1 MNITFS
7 LEHNPSK
14 DLKQEKPVLIRC
26 TQQKKHKRYTT
37 TISITS
43 EHWNKHKKE
52 VRKSHP
58 LHQQYNQIIQ
68 THYRRVLDAYNKL
81 LSKGEDVYLEH
92 LTDALLGIKN
102 ENFFDFAYRTKLEEI
117 KSRQKL
123 GTLKKYDVVLC
134 KFKVFAGEQ
143 LLIQQ
148 VNYELLKKYERYLLN
163 TLNNSRDTVSANL
176 SVIRTIIN
184 EAIRYDLYKGRNP
197 FDLFKLTYTDNTKEK
212 LTLDE
217 IHRFI
222 HAPIPAIPSLLLARD
237 FFYACF
243 LAEGTRAGDM
253 IGMKKEYLQQGCLVF
268 AQQKTGAKMMIPV
281 VPELMEIFNRHHSTE
296 GIYIFPF
303 LNKEAVVNEIIIG
316 NKLAYINKFI
326 KEVCKYAGI
335 LKKVSSHVARHTYT
349 DIALQVSGG
358 NIYQVQQSLGHSSVK
373 TTEIYSRNRVNYTKQ
388 SMLPDIIKLI
398 EEK

>member
-14 DLKQEKPVLIRC
+14 NLKQQKPVLIRC

-43 EHWNKHKKE
+43 EHWNKQKKE

-123 GTLKKYDVVLC
+123 GTLKKYDVVLS

-163 TLNNSRDTVSANL
+163 TLNNSRDTVPASP
-176 SVIRTIIN
+176 SV
-184 EAIRYDLYKGRNP
+184 LYVC
-197 FDLFKLTYTDNTKEK
+197 
-212 LTLDE
+212 
-217 IHRFI
+217 
-222 HAPIPAIPSLLLARD
+222 LLAR
-237 FFYACF
+237 
-243 LAEGTRAGDM
+243 
-253 IGMKKEYLQQGCLVF
+253 
-268 AQQKTGAKMMIPV
+268 
-281 VPELMEIFNRHHSTE
+281 
-296 GIYIFPF
+296 
-303 LNKEAVVNEIIIG
+303 
-316 NKLAYINKFI
+316 
-326 KEVCKYAGI
+326 VC
-335 LKKVSSHVARHTYT
+335 
-349 DIALQVSGG
+349 
-358 NIYQVQQSLGHSSVK
+358 N
-373 TTEIYSRNRVNYTKQ
+373 
-388 SMLPDIIKLI
+388 P
-398 EEK
+398 